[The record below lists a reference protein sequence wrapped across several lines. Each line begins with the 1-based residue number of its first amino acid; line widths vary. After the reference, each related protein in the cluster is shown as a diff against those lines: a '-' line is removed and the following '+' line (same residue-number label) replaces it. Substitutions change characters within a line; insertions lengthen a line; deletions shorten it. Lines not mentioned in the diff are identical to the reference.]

1 MARKIK
7 EEDFDFYYKNNGQD
21 IEEQETKKKRTERE
35 KRIKSKRQESNF
47 DTEDETVIQMTN
59 KNNLKKEDIRRKKEQ
74 RNKRK
79 KEKRIRRIKI
89 VIEIIIFLG
98 AIAGSSIFAMTS
110 PIFNIKDIKVS
121 NNQIVSSEEIISL
134 SELKSEENIFKFNK
148 NITKEKIKENA
159 YIDTIKI
166 HRKLPSTLEIEV
178 TEREPKFSVEHLGK
192 YAYISTQGYILE
204 ISEDSKGL
212 VIIQGVTTEE
222 EDVVAGKRLNNHD
235 LVALETVI
243 KIMYIIKENN
253 LEGKVNTIDISD
265 KNDYILYMSEEKKRI
280 HLGDNSNLGNK
291 MLYAI
296 SIMEKEKNNEG
307 DIYVNGDLNNK
318 FRSYFRQ
325 KV

>member
-7 EEDFDFYYKNNGQD
+7 EEDFDLYYKNNGQD
-21 IEEQETKKKRTERE
+21 IEEQETRKKRTERE

-98 AIAGSSIFAMTS
+98 AIVGSSIFAMTS

-148 NITKEKIKENA
+148 NITKDKIKENA

-204 ISEDSKGL
+204 ISENSKGL
-212 VIIQGVTTEE
+212 VIIQGVTTKEE
-222 EDVVAGKRLNNHD
+222 EVVAGKRLNNHD
-235 LVALETVI
+235 LLALETVI

-253 LEGKVNTIDISD
+253 LEGKVNSIDISD

>member
-1 MARKIK
+1 MAKKIK

-98 AIAGSSIFAMTS
+98 AIAGSSIFAITS

-148 NITKEKIKENA
+148 NITKDKIKENA

>member
-1 MARKIK
+1 MAKKIK
-7 EEDFDFYYKNNGQD
+7 EEDFYYKNNGQG

-148 NITKEKIKENA
+148 NITKDKIKENA

>member
-1 MARKIK
+1 MAKKIK

-148 NITKEKIKENA
+148 NITKDKIKENA